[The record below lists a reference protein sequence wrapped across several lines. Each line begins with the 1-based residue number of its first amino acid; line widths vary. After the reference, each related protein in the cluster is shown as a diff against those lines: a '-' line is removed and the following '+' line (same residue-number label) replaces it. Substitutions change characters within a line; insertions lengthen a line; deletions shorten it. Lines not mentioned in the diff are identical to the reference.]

1 MSTSDILGHVVGPH
15 FSGWCRLGVFLL
27 AVALAVASHLGYPH
41 AICIGSV
48 PLFQVRGRQA
58 DGPIRLDRQSSARQT
73 RKVRHSAVEEEEDQL
88 TVRS

>member
-1 MSTSDILGHVVGPH
+1 MFFRARISVAGA
-15 FSGWCRLGVFLL
+15 FGVFLL
-27 AVALAVASHLGYPH
+27 AVALAVAAVASHLGYPH

-73 RKVRHSAVEEEEDQL
+73 RKVRRSAVEEEEDQL